1 MCLFCI
7 SSLKAILSF
16 LVKLSCLFCRC
27 ADSFSISMRILW
39 KKVSSVSLLV
49 RKFGSRGLFFC
60 CLKGSLGLFFFV
72 LDVVLVF
79 IS

>member
-1 MCLFCI
+1 
-7 SSLKAILSF
+7 
-16 LVKLSCLFCRC
+16 
-27 ADSFSISMRILW
+27 MRILW

-49 RKFGSRGLFFC
+49 RKFGSRGLFF
-60 CLKGSLGLFFFV
+60 LLFKRVPGLFFFV